1 MLEKFLKS
9 LGFLGIDASNVNHQ
23 LDEKNVF
30 KFEDENIDKQWRCFY
45 AFYKSGSEEGY
56 KRGWNAACDEFG
68 ATAVRLIKK

>member
-23 LDEKNVF
+23 PDEKLMF
-30 KFEDENIDKQWRCFY
+30 KFEDENIDKHWRCFY
-45 AFYKSGSEEGY
+45 AFYKIGSEEGY

-68 ATAVRLIKK
+68 ATAIRLINK